1 MDVTQRCQWRWLHQ
15 GIGLAMRVPSPRS
28 GYRNWYIIHPLD
40 ADRAATRAVLRGYQ
54 QPMPLPQVQVY
65 HVRHVE
71 AQRLALMQILHREDA
86 DVQCLEEFFAYG
98 DGHLN
103 DRLEQRGLSVAT
115 FYPLT
120 TAAARNDHGVRRLR
134 PARL

>member
-28 GYRNWYIIHPLD
+28 GYRAWYVIHPLD
-40 ADRAATRAVLRGYQ
+40 ADRAATRAVLRGCR
-54 QPMPLPQVQVY
+54 QPLPLPQVQVY
-65 HVRHVE
+65 HVRHLE
-71 AQRLALMQILHREDA
+71 AERLALMRILRQEDA

-98 DGHLN
+98 DAHLS
-103 DRLEQRGLSVAT
+103 DRLEQHGLSVAT

-120 TAAARNDHGVRRLR
+120 TAAAHDDRGVRTLR